1 VEKARKEFADAE
13 RQLRAELVEETNQL
27 EAAQH
32 RNAELVADQAD
43 FEKMVS
49 DTEAQALSK
58 YLFSLVR

>member
-43 FEKMVS
+43 FEKNG
-49 DTEAQALSK
+49 Q
-58 YLFSLVR
+58 